1 METLHWRAC
10 AMIALHY
17 IGRKNGTIIFMLV
30 FDMDTESSGYKD
42 FVWAVELHRLCLE
55 LIGLWP
61 TADEVSKKKLW
72 SNIRVGFI
80 FITVIVVSGVP
91 LVWALIRVWG
101 DMVLMVDNLRVT
113 LPLIMVSFKFVIIR
127 WKRKVLLS
135 IVNAMAEDWI
145 ALKLSKERDVMLKNA
160 RFARLLIIYGYVLM
174 TSAFIMQI
182 IFPCFGIKM
191 RHVTNLTDR
200 NKPLPLQTYYF
211 YDTDKSPQFELTF
224 LVQAITLF
232 LAAIIYA
239 AADALLGLVIFHICG
254 QLENFRHRLVNL
266 VLCKNFNQALN
277 NNIMCHLRLIS
288 SASRFADDIENT
300 FSLIMFGLV
309 LYFCSVF
316 CLFGFLFL
324 TIITDREINNASGLQ
339 ACYLAL
345 GVLML
350 FTYTFL
356 YCGAGELVTG
366 QCEAVYRAICDL
378 EWYKLESRKARN
390 LILLMV
396 RVSKPFCITA
406 GKIFPLTMATFC
418 SLLKTSAGY
427 ISFLLAKGS

>member
-1 METLHWRAC
+1 MESMRDDRFTL
-10 AMIALHY
+10 Y
-17 IGRKNGTIIFMLV
+17 GGKNGTIFFMLV
-30 FDMDTESSGYKD
+30 FDMDAESSGYKD
-42 FVWAVELHRLCLE
+42 FVWAVELHRLGLE

-61 TADEVSKKKLW
+61 IADDVSKKNAW
-72 SNIRVGFI
+72 SNIRVCFI

-101 DMVLMVDNLRVT
+101 DTVLMVDNLRIT
-113 LPLIMVSFKFVIIR
+113 LPLIVVSFKFVIIR
-127 WKRKVLLS
+127 WKRRVLLS

-145 ALKLSKERDVMLKNA
+145 VLKLSKERDVMLKNA
-160 RFARLLIIYGYVLM
+160 RFARLLIISGYVLM
-174 TSAFIMQI
+174 TSAFIMLI
-182 IFPCFGIKM
+182 IFPCFGIKI
-191 RHVTNLTDR
+191 RHITNLTDR

-224 LVQAITLF
+224 LVQAITIS
-232 LAAIIYA
+232 LAAIIYTSV
-239 AADALLGLVIFHICG
+239 DAFLGLVIFHICG

-266 VLCKNFNQALN
+266 VLCKNFNRALN
-277 NNIMCHLRLIS
+277 NSIMYHLRLI
-288 SASRFADDIENT
+288 RFADNIENT
-300 FSLIMFGLV
+300 FSLMLFGLV
-309 LYFCSVF
+309 LYFCVVF
-316 CLFGFLFL
+316 CLCGFLFL
-324 TIITDREINNASGLQ
+324 NVITDRVINDASVLQ
-339 ACYLAL
+339 ACYMAVAVANLL
-345 GVLML
+345 
-350 FTYTFL
+350 TYTFL

-396 RVSKPFCITA
+396 RANEPFCITA